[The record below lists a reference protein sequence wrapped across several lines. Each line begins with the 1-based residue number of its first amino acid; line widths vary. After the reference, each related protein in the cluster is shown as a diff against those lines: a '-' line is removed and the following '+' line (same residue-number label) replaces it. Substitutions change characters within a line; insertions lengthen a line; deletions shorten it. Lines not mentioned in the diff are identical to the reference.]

1 MINWANVM
9 TMLRMALAPVFLFFL
24 IRGTADDL
32 LIALIIFIV
41 AIITDMLDGY
51 LARKLDCVSNFGKF
65 MDPLA
70 DKLLVLSA
78 FITFAVTGR
87 ITLWIVMAVVLREL
101 VIMGFR
107 VLAAGR
113 GIYIYASNWAKWK
126 AGFQMV
132 TVIAFLALGYIR
144 LLPGGVITNKLSIV
158 LYYTSHGILYVA
170 LALTLFSGALYLWR
184 NRQVIKSGFLR

>member
-1 MINWANVM
+1 MVNWANVL
-9 TMLRMALAPVFLFFL
+9 TVLRMLLAPVFLFFL
-24 IRGTADDL
+24 LRGTTTDI
-32 LIALIIFIV
+32 LIALAVFLV
-41 AIITDMLDGY
+41 GIITDILDGY

-78 FITFAVTGR
+78 FITFAVTGW
-87 ITLWIVMAVVLREL
+87 ITLWIVLVFVLREL
-101 VIMGFR
+101 FIMGFR

-113 GIYIYASNWAKWK
+113 GIYIYASNWGKWK
-126 AGFQMV
+126 AGFQMA

-144 LLPGGVITNKLSIV
+144 LLPATGITGKLSIV
-158 LYYTSHGILYVA
+158 LHYGSHAVLYIA

-184 NRQVIKSGFLR
+184 NRQVIKSGLLR

>member
-1 MINWANVM
+1 MVNWANVL

-24 IRGTADDL
+24 IRGTANDL
-32 LIALIIFIV
+32 LIALLIFIV
-41 AIITDMLDGY
+41 AIMTDMLDGY

-101 VIMGFR
+101 LIMGFR

-113 GIYIYASNWAKWK
+113 GIYIYASKWAKWK
-126 AGFQMV
+126 AVFQMV
-132 TVIAFLALGYIR
+132 TVIAFLTLGYIR
-144 LLPGGVITNKLSIV
+144 LLPVTGITGQISII
-158 LYYTSHGILYVA
+158 LHYASHAILYIA

-184 NRQVIKSGFLR
+184 NRQVIKSGLLR

>member
-1 MINWANVM
+1 MINWANVL
-9 TMLRMALAPVFLFFL
+9 TMLRMALVPVFLFFL
-24 IRGTADDL
+24 LQNTADGV
-32 LIALIIFIV
+32 LIALALFVI
-41 AIITDMLDGY
+41 AIITDILDGY

-87 ITLWIVMAVVLREL
+87 ITLWIVLVFVLREL
-101 VIMGFR
+101 LIMGFR

-132 TVIAFLALGYIR
+132 TVIAFLILGYIR
-144 LLPGGVITNKLSIV
+144 LLPSSTITVKLSV
-158 LYYTSHGILYVA
+158 GLHSASHAILYIA
-170 LALTLFSGALYLWR
+170 LALTLFSGGVYLWR
-184 NRQVIKSGFLR
+184 NRQVIKSGLLP